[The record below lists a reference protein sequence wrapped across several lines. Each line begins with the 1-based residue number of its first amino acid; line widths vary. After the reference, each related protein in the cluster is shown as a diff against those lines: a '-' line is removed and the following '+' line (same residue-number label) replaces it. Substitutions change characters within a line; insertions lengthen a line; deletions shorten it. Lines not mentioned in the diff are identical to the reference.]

1 MSSRELI
8 LFKKKR
14 MKKSIILLFAI
25 AVTSNLFSQSLKVLD
40 TNNVDISGTEV
51 TINGTASQGTAYFYA
66 HIQNIS
72 SNDIQTL
79 VCKQVIYENGLIGNS
94 FCYGPHC
101 YSSDTANFPVT
112 ISAGDIDSSFDASII
127 IANAGVSKII
137 YTFWDKNNSSDN
149 VSVTVN
155 YDIATSIEI
164 NDAQDCNYL
173 SKPYPMP
180 AINFIN
186 FDYNIDGPAE
196 INIYDITGKA
206 VLKKIITPIQNK
218 VQIPIKNFNPGIYYY
233 SLIMGDKKIK
243 TDKFIV
249 K

>member
-1 MSSRELI
+1 
-8 LFKKKR
+8 
-14 MKKSIILLFAI
+14 MKKTIILLFVIAI
-25 AVTSNLFSQSLKVLD
+25 TGNLFSQSLKVLD
-40 TNNVDISGTEV
+40 TNNVDISGTEI

-79 VCKQVIYENGLIGNS
+79 VCKQVIYENGLAGNS

-101 YSSDTANFPVT
+101 YSSDTSNFPVT
-112 ISAGDIDSSFDASII
+112 INAGDIDSSFDATII
-127 IANAGVSKII
+127 IASAGVSQII

-155 YDIATSIEI
+155 YDIATSIKL
-164 NDAQDCNYL
+164 NDAQANYL
-173 SKPYPMP
+173 SKPYPIP
-180 AINFIN
+180 ALNDIY
-186 FDYNIDGPAE
+186 FDYHIDSPAE
-196 INIYDITGKA
+196 INIYDITGKTI
-206 VLKKIITPIQNK
+206 LKKLLNTSQNK
-218 VQIPIKNFNPGIYYY
+218 MGISIKNFKPGIYYY